1 MKNFIADMNI
11 IFKISSLEKKIKRLE
26 KKSEKHVL
34 TDEENKNLTKY
45 KQELISIKILN
56 ATIRK

>member
-1 MKNFIADMNI
+1 MKNFVADMNI

-26 KKSEKHVL
+26 KKAEKHVL